1 MGESLSYNSS
11 GTGFEEVTFNLIF
24 KEEKM
29 FFTFLRSTMR
39 RLALLALGAALVPM
53 ALSATAIAAGPV
65 VNPLISDW
73 QFLASGPT
81 PPSQAACNAAPIF
94 RRCFNPASMSSAY
107 NYATILKAGNQGQ
120 GKTIAIV
127 DSFGSDT
134 ISSDLAVFDNA
145 FTLQHMCGET
155 GPFAQTCTSGMPSFK
170 ILEVQGS
177 PPPVPPPPNNGTG
190 LENHNLW
197 ALEVSLDVEWA
208 HATAPKANILLVTTP
223 TAETLGVQGFQQ
235 MMNAEQY
242 VVDNHLANVI
252 TQSFGAGEGSFH
264 NGLAALTNLRHA
276 FVDAQAN
283 KVTVFASSG
292 DGGTTNTY
300 KEPVKNPKVIPYP
313 SVIWPA
319 SDPLVTSVGGTYL
332 CTNASAAATDPRTLD
347 NTSPP
352 VNCQNQSQDEVGWV
366 VSGGGYSILFPR
378 PTFQNTLPAGS
389 TFVGSSVGAPGPN
402 TNMRG
407 VPDIAYQ
414 ASSRTGVLV
423 YMSLGATTTSG
434 TGCGGAN
441 PCSTGWYVV
450 GGTSAS
456 SPQWAG
462 LIAIADQIAGRD
474 LGYINPALY
483 QIANNP
489 AQYANDY
496 FDVTTGNNGYPA
508 SQGWDAVT
516 GLGSPNVANLLP
528 DLIAATK

>member
-1 MGESLSYNSS
+1 
-11 GTGFEEVTFNLIF
+11 
-24 KEEKM
+24 M
-29 FFTFLRSTMR
+29 FFAFLRSAMR
-39 RLALLALGAALVPM
+39 RLALLTLGAAFLVPVV
-53 ALSATAIAAGPV
+53 LSTPAVAAGPV

-73 QFLASGPT
+73 QYLGSGPT
-81 PPSQAACNAAPIF
+81 PPSQATCGAVG

-107 NYATILKAGNQGQ
+107 NYASLLALGHQGQ
-120 GKTIAIV
+120 GKTIAVV

-134 ISSDLAVFDNA
+134 IRNDLGVFDTA
-145 FTLQHMCGET
+145 FGLPHMCGET
-155 GPFAQTCTSGMPSFK
+155 PAVTCSSTTPNFN

-177 PPPVPPPPNNGTG
+177 PPTNPPPQNNGTG
-190 LENHNLW
+190 LQNRNLW

-208 HATAPKANILLVTTP
+208 HATAPLANILLVTTP

-242 VVDNHLANVI
+242 VVDNHLADVI
-252 TQSFGAGEGSFH
+252 SQSFGAGEGSFH
-264 NGLAALTNLRHA
+264 NGFAALDNLRHA

-283 KVTVFASSG
+283 NVTVLASSG
-292 DGGTTNTY
+292 DGGTTNSY

-313 SVIWPA
+313 SVGWPA
-319 SDPLVTSVGGTYL
+319 SDPLVTAVGGTYL

-347 NTSPP
+347 NTSLP
-352 VNCQNQSQDEVGWV
+352 VNCQSQSQDEVGWV
-366 VSGGGYSILFPR
+366 GSGGGYSILFPR
-378 PTFQNTLPAGS
+378 PAFQNTLPLGS
-389 TFVGSSVGAPGPN
+389 TYVGSSVGAPGPN

-423 YMSLGATTTSG
+423 YTSLSLTTKNAG
-434 TGCGGAN
+434 TGCGGAS
-441 PCSTGWYVV
+441 PCSIGWYVV
-450 GGTSAS
+450 GGTSCS

-462 LIAIADQIAGRD
+462 LIAIADQMAGRD

-483 QIANNP
+483 QIANDP
-489 AQYANDY
+489 TKYANDY
-496 FDVTTGNNGYPA
+496 FDVTTGNNQTSSIPGYNA

-528 DLIAATK
+528 DLIKATP